1 MAASDTIRLNHD
13 LPGWGSLRKKRF
25 LGVLFRG
32 VFVIFVTHK
41 KKKKKDSL
49 RFWGFVFFLDGS
61 SFLKDFYLELVLMHE
76 KGFLRGSPGK
86 KKKRFSL

>member
-41 KKKKKDSL
+41 KKKK
-49 RFWGFVFFLDGS
+49 GFLKVLGFFFFLDGS

-86 KKKRFSL
+86 KKRFSL